1 MQLSLNSLAKVGLNA
16 AVAPFGLQVTRRA
29 SHDWSDTR
37 NFIPLQETLDAA
49 ESAGLSVG
57 DYVDGVMNKIPGAT
71 QATIDGLA
79 GLGIFSRTLATVVEI
94 GPGTGRYL
102 EKTIVMGSPRRYEIY
117 ETSQAWAS
125 YVAEKFAVIC
135 QPTDGKTLSWTADAS
150 ADLVHAHKVFS
161 TIPFIATCAYW
172 TEMARVAKPGGYV
185 VFDVMT
191 ESCLDA
197 ETLRHWAASGVDN
210 GSYPAAMPRQVAI
223 DYFDDQSFE
232 FVGSFLVP
240 MGSGRTEVLAF
251 RKRT

>member
-1 MQLSLNSLAKVGLNA
+1 MNA

-49 ESAGLSVG
+49 RRAGLSVG

-71 QATIDGLA
+71 QATMDGLA
-79 GLGIFSRTLATVVEI
+79 QLGLFSRPLDTVVEI

-102 EKTIVMGSPRRYEIY
+102 EKTIAVCSAQRYEIY
-117 ETSQAWAS
+117 ETSQAWAF
-125 YVAEKFAVIC
+125 YVATNFGVIS
-135 QPTDGKTLSWTADAS
+135 QPTDGKTLSGTADAS

-185 VFDVMT
+185 VFDIMT
-191 ESCLDA
+191 ESCLDPN
-197 ETLRHWAASGVDN
+197 TLGRWVASGVDN

-223 DYFDDQSFE
+223 DYFDDQSFDL
-232 FVGSFLVP
+232 VGAFLVP
-240 MGSGRTEVLAF
+240 MGSGKTEVLAF
-251 RKRT
+251 RKRM